1 MNISDISKDKIKLI
15 ATDLDGTLLNDKKE
29 IGDYTKKILNIL
41 MNDYKIELVLSS
53 GRPYEGIINYNKI
66 LENDNCSIIFN
77 GANIVD
83 KEGKVIYKKTI
94 EENACRS
101 IINMSA
107 KYDVCIHV
115 YDNGKYIVSKED
127 FPIKSYVQ
135 KDQSLPAVYG
145 LNNINNYVFDKMLI
159 LGDRGILDNLKSE
172 IDSQFDVHSCF
183 SGPFSLE
190 ITSKGTNKGNALKW
204 ICNNKGID
212 IKDIISFGDNFND
225 VEMVEYAGVGV
236 AMANAEEELKQKADY
251 IALSNDED
259 GVGKFLSNIF
269 SIQ

>member
-1 MNISDISKDKIKLI
+1 MNISDISKDRIKLI

-115 YDNGKYIVSKED
+115 YDNGRYIVSKED

-135 KDQSLPAVYG
+135 REGKINVVIG
-145 LNNINNYVFDKMLI
+145 LENINDYRSDKILI
-159 LGDRGILDNLKSE
+159 LGERNILEKVKKE
-172 IDSQFDVHSCF
+172 IDSLDNIHTCF
-183 SGPFSLE
+183 SGDYFLE
-190 ITSKGTNKGNALKW
+190 AVSKDANKGNALKW
-204 ICNNKGID
+204 ICRNKGID
-212 IKDIISFGDNFND
+212 IKNTIAFGDNFND
-225 VEMVEYAGVGV
+225 IEMIEYAGIGV
-236 AMANAEEELKQKADY
+236 AMYNAEEEVKQKADY
-251 IALSNDED
+251 IALSNEED
-259 GVGKFLSNIF
+259 GVGKFLSSIF
-269 SIQ
+269 YI